1 MAAAKQQLTR
11 PGSEAE
17 VQAASA
23 DLQAKKSALS
33 KLGNKASLNDVIETV
48 KSLKQAD
55 YTTASWKALM
65 KALADA
71 EEIAA
76 SNDVSQGDVDAAKA
90 ALTAKKNALVL
101 RGDKTLLN
109 QAIADARQLSQEDY
123 TDESWALFQEALEN
137 IMQTVAE
144 EDVTKEDVDNALAL
158 LQDAL
163 ALLEKVTCTL
173 TLNPDN
179 GSDIIT
185 ITVKK
190 GEKATEPQEPEKTGF
205 DFEGWF
211 AEGEE
216 TAFDFE
222 NTPVMAD
229 GTLTARWKEAQE
241 GSNPGWNNPGG
252 NPEGDKP
259 GGDTPGGDKP
269 GGDTPGGSNQGGNE
283 SPKPVS
289 ISAAS
294 VKLSKT
300 TLTYT
305 GKVQK
310 PKVTV
315 AYKGKKLAAGK
326 DYAISYSNNK
336 KVGQGLIK
344 VTGKGRYNGQ
354 KTVKFT
360 IMPKKNKI
368 VKLTAKKGRK
378 LLVKLSLSTKK
389 TGAKGYEISYST
401 KKSFK
406 GAKKVKTS
414 KTTYTLKKLKKGKT
428 YYVKVRSYA
437 KIGKKVK
444 YGAYSKVMKKKV
456 AK

>member
-1 MAAAKQQLTR
+1 M
-11 PGSEAE
+11 
-17 VQAASA
+17 
-23 DLQAKKSALS
+23 
-33 KLGNKASLNDVIETV
+33 
-48 KSLKQAD
+48 
-55 YTTASWKALM
+55 
-65 KALADA
+65 
-71 EEIAA
+71 
-76 SNDVSQGDVDAAKA
+76 
-90 ALTAKKNALVL
+90 
-101 RGDKTLLN
+101 N

-190 GEKATEPQEPEKTGF
+190 GEKATEPQKPEKTGF

-229 GTLTARWKEAQE
+229 GTLTARWKEAQ
-241 GSNPGWNNPGG
+241 G
-252 NPEGDKP
+252 GDKP
-259 GGDTPGGDKP
+259 GGDTPGGDRP

-344 VTGKGRYNGQ
+344 VTGKGSYNGQ